1 MRALKTQKNV
11 IYQAKFMIQGEQ
23 KMKMSHACI
32 SAVCAA
38 FISSSA
44 LAEDKVLNIYN
55 WSDYITPDAV
65 ANFEKETGIKV
76 NYDVYDSN
84 EALEAKLMAGSSGYD
99 LVFPSNSFFERQVKA
114 GAYQTIDKSLLS
126 NYKNIDQQLASKVAQ
141 HDEGNLHNVPYA
153 WGTVGIGY
161 NIDMVKERLGDD
173 FQLDSL
179 DVLLKPEVAAKLQ
192 DCGIAVLD
200 SPAEVMSIVNNY
212 IGEDPNS
219 ESLSD
224 LKASAKVLS
233 EARPYYKYF
242 HSSQYISDLANGDIC
257 VALGYNGDLL
267 QAKDRALE
275 AGQGVNIGFSIPREG
290 TLLWFD
296 LMAIPADAPH
306 PQAALK
312 YINYILRGDVAASL
326 SNYVFYAVPNT
337 AATPMLDTEI
347 SENKGV
353 YPVQAV
359 KDKLFIQ
366 VAHTPKFDRSLTRTW
381 SNIKTGR

>member
-1 MRALKTQKNV
+1 MSFITGF
-11 IYQAKFMIQGEQ
+11 IIQGEHR
-23 KMKMSHACI
+23 MKISHACL

-38 FISSSA
+38 VISGSVV
-44 LAEDKVLNIYN
+44 AEDKVLNIYN
-55 WSDYITPDAV
+55 WSDYVSPDTV

-114 GAYQTIDKSLLS
+114 GAYQAIDKSKLS
-126 NYKNIDQQLASKVAQ
+126 NYKNIDQQLAGKVAR
-141 HDEGNLHNVPYA
+141 HDEGNKHNVPYA

-161 NIDMVKERLGDD
+161 NVDMVKARLGED

-179 DVLLKPEVAAKLQ
+179 DMLLKPEVAAKLQ
-192 DCGIAVLD
+192 DCGIAILD

-219 ESLSD
+219 ESMSD
-224 LKASAKVLS
+224 LKASAKVLA

-267 QAKDRALE
+267 QAKDRAEE
-275 AGQGVNIGFSIPREG
+275 AGQGVNISFSIPKEG

-306 PQAALK
+306 PEAAMQ

-337 AATPMLDTEI
+337 AATPMLDAEI
-347 SENKGV
+347 SENKGI
-353 YPVQAV
+353 YPIQAV